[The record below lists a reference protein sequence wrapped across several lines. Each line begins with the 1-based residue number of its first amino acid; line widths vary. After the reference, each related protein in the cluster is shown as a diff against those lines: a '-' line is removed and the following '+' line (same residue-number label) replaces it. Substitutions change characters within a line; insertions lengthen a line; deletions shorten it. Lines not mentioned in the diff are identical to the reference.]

1 MCHFEETVYFCGCEK
16 QCEYFPCKEYVE
28 INLNSEGCHG
38 CPKLGNEDKRTVL
51 ESFCDNE
58 TCTAREKG
66 LIERSKA
73 RKQALKENKE
83 KEERLRKNIEMAREK
98 LRKGRE
104 EAEDKKIQRQRAK
117 GKTANEQVEAKMAVI
132 NQEKEWK
139 ENHGMGLEIAKE
151 NLGKEMDQLS
161 EEELKQLDLELL
173 KEYREIE
180 KFKKAEEE
188 EQRKAIAE
196 EIGWFSEDQRVRV
209 YRWLEKIP
217 DPKVL
222 GETY

>member
-1 MCHFEETVYFCGCEK
+1 MCHFEETVYSCGCEK
-16 QCEYFPCKEYVE
+16 QCEFFQCKEYVE
-28 INLNSEGCHG
+28 ANPNFEGGHV
-38 CPKLGNEDKRTVL
+38 CPKLGNENKRTIL
-51 ESFCDNE
+51 ESFCENE
-58 TCTAREKG
+58 TCTARNKG
-66 LIERSKA
+66 LIERSNV
-73 RKQALKENKE
+73 RKQVLKENKE
-83 KEERLRKNIEMAREK
+83 KEQRLRKDIETARER

-104 EAEDKKIQRQRAK
+104 EAEEKMLQGQRAK
-117 GKTANEQVEAKMAVI
+117 GKTANEQIDAKMAVI
-132 NQEKEWK
+132 NQENEWK
-139 ENHGMGLEIAKE
+139 ATQSTGLEITKE

-173 KEYREIE
+173 KEYREKE
-180 KFKKAEEE
+180 EFEKAEEE